1 MSFIWFKLMDENMAE
16 IELLRQD
23 CKKIISQQLDR
34 WTANQFSDTSTCP
47 DTSASTSCSPQTEK
61 RNLAKEIKNLI
72 LSLQEVHQ
80 KLTDNHNQDQGE
92 SSIKKSASKTPKLD
106 PSIVQII
113 ANKSEIGRR
122 INAFIERKKLDAN
135 ITNKREFYPISDNSN
150 VLIEEGKSARTHAMF
165 VKRNQQSSHV
175 KEFTSTI
182 PSNIPSNHVTMQV
195 TRVSYDDTDTMRK
208 RKSTDPHRDQCSKEN
223 NADSRAE
230 NPTHPITR
238 FNLPVGIEERLMN
251 MENYLGIKPD
261 YPVPGDIYKRLKH
274 LEDRILF
281 LESVSPEYL
290 AEDNFLTVNK
300 VKKQEESNISTN
312 LYDAG
317 ISNLSAD
324 LVIDH
329 TTLVNIEENIS
340 SLKKFLTKS

>member
-1 MSFIWFKLMDENMAE
+1 MAE

-113 ANKSEIGRR
+113 ADKSEIGRR

-175 KEFTSTI
+175 K
-182 PSNIPSNHVTMQV
+182 V

-208 RKSTDPHRDQCSKEN
+208 RKSTDPHVDQCSKEN

-230 NPTHPITR
+230 NPAHPITR
-238 FNLPVGIEERLMN
+238 SNLPVGIEERLMN